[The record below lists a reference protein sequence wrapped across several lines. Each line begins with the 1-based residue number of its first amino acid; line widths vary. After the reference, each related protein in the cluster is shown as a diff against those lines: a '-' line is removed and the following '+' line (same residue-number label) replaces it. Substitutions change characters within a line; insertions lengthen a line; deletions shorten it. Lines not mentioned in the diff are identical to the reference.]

1 MADRLSQYDSI
12 FEDAGK
18 AWNVDPLL
26 LKSIAKQESGGNPG
40 ATSSANAQ
48 GVMQIIPS
56 TQRYLGVT
64 DPRDPVQS
72 IFGGAKYMAE
82 ALAKEGT
89 PEAALLYYH
98 GGPGWRGSYGSESQ
112 GYVPAVTSHY
122 RQFSATRSP
131 PAPGGAAP
139 VQVAEAKTGATMTD
153 AGGSAVETPADFLK
167 RTARTAPAPTAEGQ
181 PPKEETPAEFLKRT
195 AGTAAPVSPGA
206 EAPAPPSAPP
216 TPNDISGEGR
226 DEYGRP
232 LGPLTETT
240 GGSPTSVTK
249 AFSSIQGMRNALEP
263 EPGYVRAGPLPF
275 AVKETSPGSGE
286 MDPKSGLAGARLD
299 LLAPVSGLVNPL
311 LDLFEGTGWSDQGDA
326 SPLAGKVSPAA
337 TALLLGAKMGNPL
350 SQFRNPLSGAGR
362 DIQFGPPDARPPST
376 GVAGVGGDVRAAP
389 LPPEFKANP
398 MTEEAR
404 AAARGEG
411 ATAPAPTTPTGIP
424 AAPPPGGGA
433 GPRSVGA
440 AASSSYEAIHT
451 PAEEAAYRATAE
463 GKKLL
468 EPQIIGEKDLNQYIP
483 GETVNNAEREQTV
496 KAARE
501 LKELGIRVPEAS
513 QMDKAAAESVNT
525 ARTIYAENT
534 AKSRVDIHNR
544 TTKREQDINADKATV
559 FAPENVKGPI
569 DFEPVIKHMEDVLND
584 PFNRQNSDLKAAY
597 KPLLERIRE
606 SGIEDP
612 REAWSLI
619 RDIDKMTGKRARS
632 DDRHLHEVAH
642 DLNEVS
648 KLIGDQVDSVA
659 PGFSDMRARYAEHS
673 RAIDEMEVLQGALK
687 NLRGAGQRLTYNDF
701 QRFMKNV
708 VDSRMTPSTDLN
720 AFKAIS
726 EENMQRLWNL
736 RDSLRRS
743 ASAKELAMAQGSDTM
758 PNIIDSLKAIGK
770 MGGTGALH
778 AYAGAHLGPAGNL
791 ALQSLGAIG
800 KGLNDRRTIRRA
812 MRQMNELLRPSE
824 PLRPPP
830 GQENPLSGAP

>member
-1 MADRLSQYDSI
+1 
-12 FEDAGK
+12 
-18 AWNVDPLL
+18 
-26 LKSIAKQESGGNPG
+26 
-40 ATSSANAQ
+40 
-48 GVMQIIPS
+48 
-56 TQRYLGVT
+56 
-64 DPRDPVQS
+64 
-72 IFGGAKYMAE
+72 
-82 ALAKEGT
+82 
-89 PEAALLYYH
+89 
-98 GGPGWRGSYGSESQ
+98 
-112 GYVPAVTSHY
+112 
-122 RQFSATRSP
+122 
-131 PAPGGAAP
+131 
-139 VQVAEAKTGATMTD
+139 
-153 AGGSAVETPADFLK
+153 
-167 RTARTAPAPTAEGQ
+167 
-181 PPKEETPAEFLKRT
+181 
-195 AGTAAPVSPGA
+195 
-206 EAPAPPSAPP
+206 
-216 TPNDISGEGR
+216 
-226 DEYGRP
+226 
-232 LGPLTETT
+232 
-240 GGSPTSVTK
+240 
-249 AFSSIQGMRNALEP
+249 
-263 EPGYVRAGPLPF
+263 
-275 AVKETSPGSGE
+275 
-286 MDPKSGLAGARLD
+286 
-299 LLAPVSGLVNPL
+299 
-311 LDLFEGTGWSDQGDA
+311 
-326 SPLAGKVSPAA
+326 
-337 TALLLGAKMGNPL
+337 
-350 SQFRNPLSGAGR
+350 
-362 DIQFGPPDARPPST
+362 
-376 GVAGVGGDVRAAP
+376 
-389 LPPEFKANP
+389 
-398 MTEEAR
+398 
-404 AAARGEG
+404 
-411 ATAPAPTTPTGIP
+411 
-424 AAPPPGGGA
+424 
-433 GPRSVGA
+433 
-440 AASSSYEAIHT
+440 
-451 PAEEAAYRATAE
+451 
-463 GKKLL
+463 
-468 EPQIIGEKDLNQYIP
+468 
-483 GETVNNAEREQTV
+483 
-496 KAARE
+496 
-501 LKELGIRVPEAS
+501 
-513 QMDKAAAESVNT
+513 VNT

-544 TTKREQDINADKATV
+544 TTKREQDINADKTTV

-648 KLIGDQVDSVA
+648 KLIGDQVDNVA

-770 MGGTGALH
+770 MGGTAALH
-778 AYAGAHLGPAGNL
+778 AYAGAHLGPGGNL

-800 KGLNDRRTIRRA
+800 KGLNDRRMIRRA
-812 MRQMNELLRPSE
+812 TRQMNELLRPSE